1 MKFLLESNP
10 TQIKVINK
18 TNCKNEIHIFSQ
30 FFIHNNSL
38 RRDEIS
44 TCLNKNVNNN
54 DITKIHL
61 LNERLY
67 TDVEMGVTENK
78 KIVQTNIHRRIMF
91 KDVFK
96 YIRENN
102 IEGYLVFVNIDI
114 FFDNSIGNLI
124 TSQLD
129 EKKEMFALLRYEYNG
144 YSIETSPIFGPR
156 SDSQDT
162 WIFHSNTI
170 ISKEDEKIFSFEFGM
185 PGCDNKFIYLMKIL
199 GYNIIND
206 PVFIR
211 TYHNHRSNIR
221 NYSIKDVVPPPYGW
235 ISPNGF
241 EDQAILDV
249 DINDLKKESLWFNDN
264 DIIREYILSQFEKNK
279 KFIIPRISGIENNFA
294 VFTSIYSQCGPKDQL
309 YIESYLKNVTNTMKN
324 NAGIKMST
332 MNSIATY
339 SKLYLNAFENCEL
352 FCGWEKNGAYYP
364 HIKDSHDYIT
374 NRFSTKK
381 MVWSYA
387 LDVFHYVHSNPWTHA
402 LKGKRV
408 LIISPFEDS
417 ILQQLPHR
425 EKLFGGVDLFP
436 DCTFVTIKP
445 PMTQGSE
452 KSREFYEELLDFY
465 TRLDKLKN
473 FYDVALLSCGGYG
486 NIISNHIFTVHEKSA
501 IYMGGTLQMA
511 FGILGRR
518 WLLERPD
525 IVRLYMNGHWVRT
538 KESEKPKGYENIEG
552 GCYW

>member
-1 MKFLLESNP
+1 MKFLLQSNP
-10 TQIKVINK
+10 TQLKVIK

-30 FFIHNNSL
+30 FFIHNNSV

-44 TCLNKNVNNN
+44 TCLNKNVNN
-54 DITKIHL
+54 DKITKIHL

-67 TDVEMGVTENK
+67 TDVEMVVTDNK
-78 KIVQTNIHRRIMF
+78 KIVQTNINRRIIF
-91 KDVFK
+91 KDVSK

-102 IEGYLVFVNIDI
+102 IEGYLVFASIDI
-114 FFDNSIGNLI
+114 FFDKSIGNLI
-124 TSQLD
+124 SSQLD
-129 EKKEMFALLRYEYNG
+129 EKKEMFVLLRYEYNG
-144 YSIETSPIFGPR
+144 NGIETSPIFGPR

-170 ISKEDEKIFSFEFGM
+170 VSKEDEKIFSFEFGM

-221 NYSIKDVVPPPYGW
+221 NYGIKDVVPAPYGW

-241 EDQAILDV
+241 QDQAILDV
-249 DINDLKKESLWFNDN
+249 NISDLKVESLWFSDN
-264 DIIREYILSQFEKNK
+264 DIIRKYILSKNNK

-294 VFTSIYSQCGPKDQL
+294 VFISIYSQCAPRDQL
-309 YIESYLKNVTNTMKN
+309 YIESYLKNVTNAMKN
-324 NAGIKMST
+324 NAGIKMS
-332 MNSIATY
+332 NISSIAIY
-339 SKLYLNAFENCEL
+339 SKLYLKAFENCEL
-352 FCGWEKNGAYYP
+352 FCGWERNGVCYP
-364 HIKDSHDYIT
+364 HIKDSHYYIT
-374 NRFSTKK
+374 KRFSNKK
-381 MVWSYA
+381 IVWSYA

-425 EKLFGGVDLFP
+425 EKLFNGVDLFP

-452 KSREFYEELLDFY
+452 KSKEFHEELNDFY
-465 TRLDKLKN
+465 IRLDKLKK
-473 FYDVALLSCGGYG
+473 FYDVALLSCGG
-486 NIISNHIFTVHEKSA
+486 
-501 IYMGGTLQMA
+501 
-511 FGILGRR
+511 
-518 WLLERPD
+518 
-525 IVRLYMNGHWVRT
+525 
-538 KESEKPKGYENIEG
+538 
-552 GCYW
+552 